1 MDKAHETKKQHPLR
15 RATAFLATVALVLT
29 AVFLV
34 ANWEKLNFD
43 FIRRYFSYRSLTRNE
58 NGQVESF
65 SYDGGAN
72 SAFARMGNDL
82 IVCTRSGVKLYS
94 ESGTVY
100 VDQTCSFTNPV
111 LAAVGDSAL
120 VYDAG
125 GTSLFVYRNRELVFT
140 FPSEYGRS
148 ILSASLSAQGL
159 LTVAT
164 QATGAKGEVKV
175 YDSSFQLTF
184 GIKLSSRFITDSIL
198 SPDGRTLALATS
210 GETGGAYDSQIAFYR
225 VENLLASAGGEPTPD
240 AVYSLGNNT
249 ILKLS
254 WGNGSL
260 RVLGENALVFVN
272 SDGTQAGSYSYNWR
286 YLKGFSL
293 DGDHFCTL
301 LLGKY
306 RAASAADLV
315 TVDLSGNE
323 TATLPMEEQI
333 LSLSSAGRYLSVLT
347 VDLLTIYSDDL
358 DVYHITED
366 LQGARKVLQRNDG
379 SVTLIAPDTARLYLP
394 D

>member
-1 MDKAHETKKQHPLR
+1 MDKAQETKKQHPLR
-15 RATAFLATVALVLT
+15 RAVAFFATAALILT

-43 FIRRYFSYRSLTRNE
+43 FIRRYFAYRSLARNE

-65 SYDGGAN
+65 AYDGGAN
-72 SAFARMGNDL
+72 SSFARMGNDL

-94 ESGTVY
+94 ESGAIY
-100 VDQTCSFTNPV
+100 VDQTCSLSNPI
-111 LAAVGDSAL
+111 LSSVGDVAL

-125 GTSLFVYRNRELVFT
+125 GTSLFVYRNRELAFT
-140 FPSEYGRS
+140 LPSEYGRS

-164 QATGAKGEVKV
+164 QAPGAKGEVTV
-175 YDSSFQLTF
+175 YDSSFQPTF
-184 GIKLSSRFITDSIL
+184 GIKLSSRFITDAIL

-210 GETGGAYDSQIAFYR
+210 GETGGAYDSQIAFYTLPR
-225 VENLLASAGGEPTPD
+225 TDSDSKPD
-240 AVYSLGNNT
+240 AVCSLGNNA
-249 ILKLS
+249 ILKLG
-254 WGNGSL
+254 WGSDPL

-293 DGDHFCTL
+293 DGDRSCAL

-315 TVDLSGNE
+315 TVDLSGEE
-323 TATLPMEEQI
+323 TASIPVEEQI

-358 DVYHITED
+358 NVYHITED

-379 SVTLIAPDTARLYLP
+379 SVTLIAPDSARLYLP